1 MNVVT
6 DRITRIVPG
15 GVETATGLHEAD
27 VIVYATGFHASDFLA
42 PMEITGREGR
52 RLDEEWKDGAEA
64 YLGIAV
70 PRFPNLFMVYG
81 PNTNLGHSSIVFMI
95 ECQVGYIM
103 GCLPY
108 IAGRGSME
116 VRPEAMD
123 TWRRSLDRAMGKM
136 IWQAGCTSWYKNAAG
151 RVTNNWPAAT
161 TVYRRITK
169 EPRPGAFRFA
179 R

>member
-1 MNVVT
+1 
-6 DRITRIVPG
+6 
-15 GVETATGLHEAD
+15 
-27 VIVYATGFHASDFLA
+27 
-42 PMEITGREGR
+42 
-52 RLDEEWKDGAEA
+52 
-64 YLGIAV
+64 
-70 PRFPNLFMVYG
+70 
-81 PNTNLGHSSIVFMI
+81 
-95 ECQVGYIM
+95 
-103 GCLPY
+103 
-108 IAGRGSME
+108 
-116 VRPEAMD
+116 MD